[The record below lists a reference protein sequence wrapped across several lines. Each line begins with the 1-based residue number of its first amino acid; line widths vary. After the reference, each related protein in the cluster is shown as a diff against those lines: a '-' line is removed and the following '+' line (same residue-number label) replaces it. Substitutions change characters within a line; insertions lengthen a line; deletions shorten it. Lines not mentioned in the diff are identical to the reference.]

1 MKKHI
6 NHVVIIGWDNAAR
19 HVLEQI
25 VAAERKVI
33 IITNNQNDVGIIN
46 ETYASKYVEV
56 LCVDL
61 KQFDKIQKANIEQA
75 IAVMI
80 NLQDDT
86 QKLEYIIGFKK
97 AFRAAKLV
105 VPINNQNLKDTFFKA
120 GVTFPLAKD
129 EIAAKMLSSYLFE
142 QEVAVYCEDLLATA
156 TEESDYDIQ
165 QYKVTADNPFVDS
178 DYRTTFVKLK
188 QVYNVILIGLAKYT
202 GEERQ
207 LLKNPP
213 DNTKIE
219 QNDYLILVLNG
230 RAAHRIREEFHVE
243 EGFLLQ

>member
-1 MKKHI
+1 MKDLH
-6 NHVVIIGWDNAAR
+6 NHVVIVGWDSTAR

-25 VAAERKVI
+25 VAAEREVVI
-33 IITNNQNDVGIIN
+33 ITCDRNDVGTIN
-46 ETYASKYVEV
+46 ETYPGDYVNV
-56 LCVDL
+56 LFADL
-61 KQFDKIQKANIEQA
+61 KNFDKMQKANIEQA

-97 AFRAAKLV
+97 AFKDAKLV

-142 QEVAVYCEDLLATA
+142 QDVAVYCEDLLASA
-156 TEESDYDIQ
+156 KEESDYDIQ
-165 QYKVTADNPFVDS
+165 QYKVTADNSFVDS
-178 DYRTTFVKLK
+178 DYRTAFVRLK
-188 QVYNVILIGLAKYT
+188 REYNVILIGLAKYSD
-202 GEERQ
+202 GERH
-207 LLKNPP
+207 LLKNPS
-213 DNTKIE
+213 DDTVIE

-230 RAAHRIREEFHVE
+230 MAAQTIKEVFHVE
-243 EGFLLQ
+243 EGFIMP